1 MEQTKARKYSG
12 KAPGAGEPRPG
23 RPPLSA
29 PPEQR
34 ESRES
39 DGIDSAVS
47 QYLGRPLFDREI
59 ANTIDR
65 KANAAF
71 AQLTAGISPQVILT
85 AFSDWWL
92 HLATS
97 PGKQFQLLEKAWRKA
112 ATLAHYAG
120 ECARCPDSPACIE
133 PLPQDKR
140 FSAPE
145 WQKWP
150 YNFLYQS
157 FLLNQQ
163 WWHNASTE
171 VPGVSRRSEAIVEF
185 TTRQILDI
193 FSPSNF
199 AWTNPEVIE
208 ATRRERGQN
217 LARGMN
223 YLAEDIASSGSRD
236 KGPEYE
242 VGKDVAITPGKVV
255 YRNRLIELIQ
265 YAPVTKK
272 VRPEPLL
279 IVPAWIMKY
288 YILDLSPHNSLV
300 RFLVEKGFTV
310 FMISW
315 RNPGSEDRD
324 LGLHDYRSLGVMDAL
339 DAISAIVPGEKIHA
353 AGYCLGGTLLGIAA
367 AAMARDGDE
376 RLKSLTLLTT
386 QLDFTEAGELMLF
399 VNEGQIN
406 FLESLMWNQ
415 GYLDSKHMGGAFQ
428 LLRSNDL
435 IWSRMIR
442 TYLLGE
448 KDKPSD
454 LMSWNSDQTRMPYRM
469 HSEYLRKLFLR
480 NEFARG
486 RYEVGDSP
494 VSMSD
499 VRVPM
504 FAVGTVTDHVVPW
517 RSAYKIH
524 LLSDAPEVTFVLTSG
539 GHNAGI
545 VSPPEHPRRSY
556 QVSTTREG
564 DRYVSPEA
572 WLESTPRH
580 KGSWWPEWRRWLE
593 LQSSK
598 PIAPPTMGA
607 PAVGYTPLDDAPG
620 RYVHEQ

>member
-1 MEQTKARKYSG
+1 MTNA
-12 KAPGAGEPRPG
+12 
-23 RPPLSA
+23 
-29 PPEQR
+29 
-34 ESRES
+34 
-39 DGIDSAVS
+39 
-47 QYLGRPLFDREI
+47 
-59 ANTIDR
+59 IDR
-65 KANAAF
+65 KLNAGF
-71 AQLTAGISPQVILT
+71 AQLTGGISPQVIL
-85 AFSDWWL
+85 AAYSDWLL
-92 HLATS
+92 HLSTS
-97 PGKQFQLLEKAWRKA
+97 PGKQVQLAEKAWRKW

-133 PLPQDKR
+133 PLPQDRR

-145 WQKWP
+145 WKKWP

-157 FLLNQQ
+157 FLLTQQ
-163 WWHNASTE
+163 WWHNAATE
-171 VPGVSRRSEAIVEF
+171 VPGVSRRSEDIVEF
-185 TTRQILDI
+185 TTRQVLDV

-208 ATRRERGQN
+208 ATLRERGQN
-217 LARGMN
+217 LVRGMN
-223 YLAEDIASSGSRD
+223 HLAEDISSGGGRD
-236 KGPEYE
+236 RDLQYE
-242 VGKDVAITPGKVV
+242 VGKDVAVTPGKVV
-255 YRNRLIELIQ
+255 HRNRLMELIQ
-265 YAPVTKK
+265 YAPVTDK
-272 VRPEPLL
+272 VHPEPLL

-315 RNPGSEDRD
+315 KNPGSEDRE
-324 LGLHDYRSLGVMDAL
+324 LSLEDYRSLGVMDAL

-435 IWSRMIR
+435 IWSRMVR

-448 KDKPSD
+448 KDEPSD
-454 LMSWNSDQTRMPYRM
+454 LMSWNADQTRMPYRM
-469 HSEYLRKLFLR
+469 HSEYLRKLFLN
-480 NEFARG
+480 NELARG
-486 RYEVGDSP
+486 RYEVGGSP

-499 VRVPM
+499 VRAPI

-517 RSAYKIH
+517 RSAFKIH

-545 VSPPEHPRRSY
+545 VSPPDHPRRSY
-556 QVSTTREG
+556 QISTSTEG

-572 WLESTPRH
+572 WLESTPGR
-580 KGSWWPEWRRWLE
+580 KGSWWPEWQRWLE
-593 LQSSK
+593 KLSSK
-598 PIAPPTMGA
+598 SVDPPIMGA
-607 PAVGYTPLDDAPG
+607 PSTGFTPLDDAPG
-620 RYVHEQ
+620 RYVHAQ

>member
-1 MEQTKARKYSG
+1 MEKTKARKRSR
-12 KAPGAGEPRPG
+12 KAPGAAKPRPG
-23 RPPLSA
+23 RRPLPA
-29 PPEQR
+29 PPQER
-34 ESRES
+34 EIREG
-39 DGIDSAVS
+39 DQTESAVS
-47 QYLGRPLFDREI
+47 QYLGRPLFDRDI

-65 KANAAF
+65 KSNAAF
-71 AQLTAGISPQVILT
+71 AQFTGGISPQVILT
-85 AFSDWWL
+85 AFADWWL

-97 PGKQFQLLEKAWRKA
+97 PGKQFQLLEKAWRKT
-112 ATLAHYAG
+112 ATLAHYAA
-120 ECARCPDSPACIE
+120 ECARSPEACPCIE
-133 PLPQDKR
+133 PLPQDRR

-145 WQKWP
+145 WKKWP

-163 WWHNASTE
+163 WWHNAATE
-171 VPGVSRRSEAIVEF
+171 VPGVSRRSEDIVEF
-185 TTRQILDI
+185 TTRQILDVI
-193 FSPSNF
+193 SPSNF

-208 ATRRERGQN
+208 ATLRERGQN
-217 LARGMN
+217 LVRGMN
-223 YLAEDIASSGSRD
+223 YLAEDIASGGDRD

-255 YRNRLIELIQ
+255 FRNRLMELIQ
-265 YAPVTKK
+265 YAPETEK
-272 VRPEPLL
+272 VHPEPLL
-279 IVPAWIMKY
+279 IIPAWIMKY

-315 RNPGSEDRD
+315 NNPGSEDRD
-324 LGLHDYRSLGVMDAL
+324 LGLDDYRSLGVMDAL

-415 GYLDSKHMGGAFQ
+415 GYLDSKHMGGVFQ

-469 HSEYLRKLFLR
+469 HSEYLRKLFLK

-499 VRVPM
+499 VRIPM
-504 FAVGTVTDHVVPW
+504 FAVGTITDHVVPW

-524 LLSDAPEVTFVLTSG
+524 MLSDAPEVTFVLTSG

-556 QVSTTREG
+556 QISKTHEG
-564 DRYVSPEA
+564 DRYVSPED
-572 WLESTPRH
+572 WFESTPRH

-593 LQSSK
+593 NLSSK
-598 PIAPPTMGA
+598 PVAPPTMGA
-607 PAVGYTPLDDAPG
+607 PAVGYTPMDDAPG
-620 RYVHEQ
+620 RYVREQ